1 MSRSSSATPLGK
13 VRGLGSAHH
22 GGKHWLHERLVS
34 AALLLLGLWF
44 IASLV
49 LLPAL
54 DRSTIVEWLRA
65 PSAAVPMILFVWLSF
80 DHAIDGLQVVI
91 DDYVHDEASHLLVT
105 GLLKFVGYGA
115 LAFALFFLAKIIF
128 GA

>member
-1 MSRSSSATPLGK
+1 MSAHKSSTPLGK
-13 VRGLGSAHH
+13 VRGLGSAGH
-22 GGKHWLHERLVS
+22 GGAHWLHERLVS

-44 IASLV
+44 IVSLI
-49 LLPAL
+49 LLPGL
-54 DRSTIVEWLRA
+54 DRTTLVEWLRA
-65 PSAAVPMILFVWLSF
+65 PSGGVPMFLFVWLAF

-91 DDYVHDEASHLLVT
+91 DDYVHDDASRLLLT

-115 LAFALFFLAKIIF
+115 LAFALFSLATIIF

>member
-1 MSRSSSATPLGK
+1 MSAHKSATPLGK
-13 VRGLGSAHH
+13 VRGLGSAGH
-22 GGKHWLHERLVS
+22 GGEHWLRERLVS

-44 IASLV
+44 IVSLL

-54 DRSTIVEWLRA
+54 DRSTVVEWLRA
-65 PSAAVPMILFVWLSF
+65 PSGAVPMILFVWLAF

-91 DDYVHDEASHLLVT
+91 DDYVHDEGSRLLLT

-115 LAFALFFLAKIIF
+115 LAFALFFLATIIF
-128 GA
+128 GS